1 VAHTVESIR
10 ELLRTNDRAV
20 GRALLA
26 LNARQTA
33 DEQQQEVTKYHNEQG
48 FKPCHAKRGTGM
60 AQFYAK
66 ADFLTPKQLAW
77 WRAVTPS
84 GKSRI
89 EVYAAQLLK
98 VAEEKKAA

>member
-1 VAHTVESIR
+1 MTHTVESIR

-33 DEQQQEVTKYHNEQG
+33 DEQQQEVTKYHNEMG
-48 FKPCHAKRGTGM
+48 FKPCHAKKGTGM

-66 ADFLTPKQLAW
+66 AGFLTPKQLVW

-98 VAEEKKAA
+98 VAKQKKAA

>member
-1 VAHTVESIR
+1 
-10 ELLRTNDRAV
+10 
-20 GRALLA
+20 
-26 LNARQTA
+26 
-33 DEQQQEVTKYHNEQG
+33 
-48 FKPCHAKRGTGM
+48 
-60 AQFYAK
+60 
-66 ADFLTPKQLAW
+66 LAW